1 MAKILAIDD
10 DSAVAD
16 LLRVRLGE
24 AGHAVVA
31 AGDAARALALA
42 ASEKPDLITLD
53 VRMPE
58 VDGIELYRRLRG
70 QEGAAR
76 TPIIFVTGGDPAE
89 ILDSIPAD
97 PRVSF
102 IDKPIDM
109 DHLAR
114 MIAALV
120 GYPAAGE

>member
-10 DSAVAD
+10 DSAIPD
-16 LLRVRLGE
+16 LLRERLGE
-24 AGHAVVA
+24 SGHSVVA
-31 AGDAARALALA
+31 AADAERALALA

-53 VRMPE
+53 VHMPD
-58 VDGIELYRRLRG
+58 VDGIEIYRLLRG
-70 QEGAAR
+70 REESAR
-76 TPIIFVTGGDPAE
+76 TPIIFITGGNPAQ

-114 MIAALV
+114 MIVALV
-120 GYPAAGE
+120 GYPQ